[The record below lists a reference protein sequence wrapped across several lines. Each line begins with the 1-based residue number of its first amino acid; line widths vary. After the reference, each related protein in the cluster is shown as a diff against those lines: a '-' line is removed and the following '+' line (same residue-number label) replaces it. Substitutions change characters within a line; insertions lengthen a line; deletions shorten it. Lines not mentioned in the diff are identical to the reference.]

1 MAESFDILWGKKK
14 NQYYSALKMQIALQ
28 GWAESPENSGQ
39 RLDSELKSGKMQL
52 SKHNESNW
60 SAIEGVGLQ
69 PARENKDPNR

>member
-1 MAESFDILWGKKK
+1 MIDDSYCQSQLTFCGGKK

-52 SKHNESNW
+52 SKHDESN
-60 SAIEGVGLQ
+60 
-69 PARENKDPNR
+69 